1 MAQVIQASTSL
12 STKRRFGKMKSEP
25 KPDER
30 DRLSSAIYALKQ
42 KLGPR
47 VTAHLLYHQALDL
60 TKEADEL
67 AERAEVAKE

>member
-1 MAQVIQASTSL
+1 MQ
-12 STKRRFGKMKSEP
+12 SEP
-25 KPDER
+25 KPD

>member
-1 MAQVIQASTSL
+1 
-12 STKRRFGKMKSEP
+12 MKSEV

-30 DRLSSAIYALKQ
+30 DQLSSVIHALKR

-47 VTAHLLYHQALDL
+47 VTAHLLYHRALDL

-67 AERAEVAKE
+67 ASREASSRE

>member
-12 STKRRFGKMKSEP
+12 STKRRFGKMQSEP
-25 KPDER
+25 KPD

-67 AERAEVAKE
+67 AERAEVPKE